1 MYTCVCIRGPCQFF
15 PHTLWAQVLTL
26 RPSVL
31 VAVTFTSQ
39 APILLPFVCRIPGGF
54 FDPIEAAAR
63 AALGL
68 SRIPLHHPELQPAW
82 ILLQS
87 PAWLLGLR
95 LVDSDWQLGE
105 MQTERTL
112 RFHLTSIS
120 MAKINKPAR
129 QGWRG
134 TRCWWECNA
143 NLPTMETSVENSQT
157 AKNTSNSWPSCST
170 PWLCLKDSTPDSA
183 GICPAMSAAA
193 LLTTARMW
201 IQPNV
206 LQPTN

>member
-1 MYTCVCIRGPCQFF
+1 MCVHMRVYQRTVSILSSY
-15 PHTLWAQVLTL
+15 LWAQVLRL

-68 SRIPLHHPELQPAW
+68 SRIPLHHPELRPAW

-87 PAWLLGLR
+87 PAWLLGLP

-120 MAKINKPAR
+120 MAKINKPAS
-129 QGWRG
+129 QSWRG

-143 NLPTMETSVENSQT
+143 NPPPMETSVEN
-157 AKNTSNSWPSCST
+157 
-170 PWLCLKDSTPDSA
+170 LKQLKIHRTH
-183 GICPAMSAAA
+183 GPAAPHPGFA
-193 LLTTARMW
+193 
-201 IQPNV
+201 
-206 LQPTN
+206 